1 MKPTERG
8 FAHLMLA
15 TRFSFQG
22 LRSAWRY
29 EESFRQEA
37 LIALIGLPIAV
48 WLARDTVDFVLLA
61 LPLLLLM
68 GAELGNSA
76 IEAVVDRI
84 SEDHH
89 ELSGRAK
96 DLGSAMVFM
105 AILTVAVS
113 WGSVCL
119 SIFYFN

>member
-1 MKPTERG
+1 
-8 FAHLMLA
+8 
-15 TRFSFQG
+15 
-22 LRSAWRY
+22 
-29 EESFRQEA
+29 
-37 LIALIGLPIAV
+37 LIGLPLAL
-48 WLARDTVDFVLLA
+48 WLARDTVDFLLLM

-84 SEDHH
+84 GDEHH

-105 AILTVAVS
+105 AITTVAVS
-113 WGSVCL
+113 WSSVCL
-119 SIFYFN
+119 SIFYFT